1 MTGGRATGAMQARAS
16 RAGQQ
21 VHLRGQQVHLRGR
34 LSQFASTNRQNTTN
48 MMMTTV
54 WVSMVVS

>member
-16 RAGQQ
+16 RA
-21 VHLRGQQVHLRGR
+21 GQQVHLRGR